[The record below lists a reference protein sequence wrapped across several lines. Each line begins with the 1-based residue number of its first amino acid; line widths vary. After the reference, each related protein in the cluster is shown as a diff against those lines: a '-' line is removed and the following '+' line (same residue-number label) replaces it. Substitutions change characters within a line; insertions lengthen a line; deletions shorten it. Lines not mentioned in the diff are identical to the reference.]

1 MLMATETETRGQ
13 RLARARSEAKL
24 SQKQLATRSGVSQQL
39 ISKLERDAVEDT
51 AATIAIAR
59 ALGKSAE
66 WLDSGAGPEAP
77 AGGPIRSRR
86 HAHANVE
93 AGPNIITT
101 VPLISWVQAGEWSEV
116 VDLFEPGEADEW
128 VPTTRHVGP
137 HAFAV
142 RVKGDSMTAPHG
154 PSFPEGTKLIVDPT
168 ASADHGSFV
177 IAKLASDQEATFKR
191 LAFDGPRRYLQPL
204 NQAYQT
210 IDITERDCVIC
221 GVVVQATPMR
231 SHRRCR

>member
-1 MLMATETETRGQ
+1 MYAVAMTESRQ
-13 RLARARSEAKL
+13 WYDLVRPRL
-24 SQKQLATRSGVSQQL
+24 KQLGYVYEDVAERFGVSPGNVGHWLKGRRRPPLDTYWKLIELAGVTQQ
-39 ISKLERDAVEDT
+39 EVDAFIAGDEPRPP
-51 AATIAIAR
+51 AASI
-59 ALGKSAE
+59 
-66 WLDSGAGPEAP
+66 
-77 AGGPIRSRR
+77 R

-93 AGPNIITT
+93 PGPNIITT

-221 GVVVQATPMR
+221 GVVVQAMMDV
-231 SHRRCR
+231 